1 MLVNH
6 FLSLPYSTPC
16 FYFNQG
22 QTYTRAEGA
31 IAPPPIKKKTSIKK
45 LRFALIYIFVSL
57 SLKYLDIDLQN
68 IYIYIYK

>member
-22 QTYTRAEGA
+22 QTYTRAEGGH
-31 IAPPPIKKKTSIKK
+31 APPPPQIKKKKKKKKTIIQKIK
-45 LRFALIYIFVSL
+45 ICP
-57 SLKYLDIDLQN
+57 
-68 IYIYIYK
+68 IYIYIYIYLSLLLYNI